1 MDDIPLNIL
10 DIVILVV
17 LGLSALVGL
26 IRGFVREVLSL
37 GAWIG
42 SAWLTLTFLPQSR
55 VFVQNYIE
63 DPLWSGIIGGVG
75 SFLLIIVILMIIA
88 RLISK
93 AVQASDLIGPLDRTL
108 GIFFGLLR
116 GCVLVVFGYILALTL
131 VEEDA
136 EKPEW
141 AAASNL
147 LPMVEQ
153 GANILLGVVPADIEL
168 PELAPA
174 EEGDAEG
181 KSDAD
186 TADEFGY
193 TPDDDIGRLLE
204 ETLMDQLTPEEE

>member
-1 MDDIPLNIL
+1 MENIPLNIL

-37 GAWIG
+37 GAWIS
-42 SAWLTLTFLPQSR
+42 SAWLTLTLLPQSR
-55 VFVQNYIE
+55 AFVQNYIE

-75 SFLLIIVILMIIA
+75 SFLLIIVILTIIA

-116 GCVLVVFGYILALTL
+116 GGVLVVFGYILALTL

-141 AAASNL
+141 AEASNL

-153 GANILLGVVPADIEL
+153 GAGTLLSIVPADIEL

-174 EEGDAEG
+174 EEGDEVG

-186 TADEFGY
+186 TAEETGY
-193 TPDDDIGRLLE
+193 TDADDIGRFMKE
-204 ETLMDQLTPEEE
+204 NLMDQLTPEKE

>member
-131 VEEDA
+131 VEKDA

-174 EEGDAEG
+174 EEGDDEG